1 MEYKALPFSS
11 VWENGIFNLPTKLV
25 DEYLKLASEYQLKA
39 LLYIFR
45 NNGQADTNAVAKVLG
60 QTVSDTDNLLEFW
73 VEEGILSA
81 NGNVV
86 TQENL
91 PKSNEPK
98 EKNVVVVKEAISAP
112 TLSPKD
118 IVTVLRESRELQ
130 SLVNEAQKV
139 LGRTISTAEQ
149 AIIINMVNY
158 YGLKPEVVLMILEYY
173 RNEKQKG
180 MSISFAYIN
189 AMAKNWS
196 DEGISSIGE
205 AEEKLQEIERGNRI
219 WNEIVAITGI
229 RHRKPTV
236 KQREMVLGWFNDF
249 DITMITIAADI
260 MKENIP
266 EPKLSY
272 INSILKKWK
281 KSNIKTPAD
290 VEKEQAEFEK
300 AKAEKE
306 SRGKNGDRLSGKPTY
321 DLEQFK
327 RDALNNTEI

>member
-1 MEYKALPFSS
+1 MDYKALPFSA

-45 NNGQADTNAVAKVLG
+45 HNGQAKTEEIAKALG
-60 QTVSDTDNLLEFW
+60 QTISDTDSLLEFW
-73 VEEGILSA
+73 VEEGIISQ

-86 TQENL
+86 EPQQ
-91 PKSNEPK
+91 NEAK
-98 EKNVVVVKEAISAP
+98 AKASEQKVVVKETISAP
-112 TLSPKD
+112 NLSPKD
-118 IVTVLRESRELQ
+118 IVILLRGDKNLQ
-130 SLVNEAQKV
+130 LLVNEAQRV

-158 YGLKPEVVLMILEYY
+158 YGLKPEIVLMILEYY

-196 DEGISSIGE
+196 DEGIDSIDL
-205 AEEKLQEIERGNRI
+205 AEEKLSEIEKSNRM
-219 WNEIVAITGI
+219 WNEIIAITGI

-236 KQREMVLGWFNDF
+236 KQREMVMAWFEDF
-249 DITMITIAADI
+249 DITMITIASDI

-290 VEKEQAEFEK
+290 VEKERQEFAK
-300 AKAEKE
+300 NKAEKE
-306 SRGKNGDRLSGKPTY
+306 QKSDKLKSKPSY
-321 DLEQFK
+321 NLEEIK
-327 RDALNNTEI
+327 RKAMNNTEI

>member
-1 MEYKALPFSS
+1 MDYKALPFSA

-45 NNGQADTNAVAKVLG
+45 HNGQASSEEIAKALG
-60 QTVSDTDNLLEFW
+60 QTISDTDNLLEFW
-73 VEEGILSA
+73 VEEGIISQ

-86 TQENL
+86 EPQKIEAK
-91 PKSNEPK
+91 PKVSE
-98 EKNVVVVKEAISAP
+98 EKVIVKETISAP

-118 IVTVLRESRELQ
+118 IVMLLRSDKNLQ
-130 SLVNEAQKV
+130 LLVNEAQRV

-196 DEGISSIGE
+196 DEGIDSIDL
-205 AEEKLQEIERGNRI
+205 AEEKLSEIEKSNRM
-219 WNEIVAITGI
+219 WNEIIAITGI

-236 KQREMVLGWFNDF
+236 KQREMVMAWFEDF
-249 DITMITIAADI
+249 DITMITLASDI

-290 VEKEQAEFEK
+290 VEKERQEFAK
-300 AKAEKE
+300 NKAEKE
-306 SRGKNGDRLSGKPTY
+306 QKSDKLKSKPSY
-321 DLEQFK
+321 NLEEIK
-327 RDALNNTEI
+327 RRAMNNTEI